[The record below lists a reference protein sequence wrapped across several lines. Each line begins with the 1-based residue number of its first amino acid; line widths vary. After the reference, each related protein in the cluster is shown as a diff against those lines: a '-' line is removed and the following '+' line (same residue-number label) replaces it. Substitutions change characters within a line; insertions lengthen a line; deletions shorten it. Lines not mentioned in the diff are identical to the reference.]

1 MTNVAVIILF
11 TFNAT

>member
-1 MTNVAVIILF
+1 MTNVAVIFLF